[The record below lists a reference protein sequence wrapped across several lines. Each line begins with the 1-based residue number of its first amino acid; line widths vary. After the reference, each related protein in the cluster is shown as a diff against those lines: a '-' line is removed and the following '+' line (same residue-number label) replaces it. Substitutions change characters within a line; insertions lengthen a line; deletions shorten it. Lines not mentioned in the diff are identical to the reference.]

1 MFSTNSAMFVTGIT
15 RFFRSICPRGVQ
27 NRISLEAAILCNRSE
42 ARCLETVFERF
53 PKTSLIRG
61 SSSLLCSSSE
71 TSYSLASSKGSNSL
85 SPFSSS
91 SQSTIRF
98 MLDPHLSKARYEM
111 MQLIKGYCIYNI
123 RNPKLLITGGNKS

>member
-1 MFSTNSAMFVTGIT
+1 MYSTNSAMFVTGMM
-15 RFFRSICPRGVQ
+15 RFFRNNCPRGVQ
-27 NRISLEAAILCNRSE
+27 NRISLEAAILCSKSE
-42 ARCLETVFERF
+42 ARSLETGFKRF
-53 PKTSLIRG
+53 SKTSLIRG

-71 TSYSLASSKGSNSL
+71 TSVSPASSKGSI

-98 MLDPHLSKARYEM
+98 LSDPHSSKARYEM
-111 MQLIKGYCIYNI
+111 IQLIKGYCVYNR